1 MDAPQ
6 PISPTTLLGRM
17 ERCANLSSHAVDDVL
32 RRLADDDLAEA
43 RLRLVDA
50 ISLLELAGCFL
61 DDAAAREA

>member
-1 MDAPQ
+1 
-6 PISPTTLLGRM
+6 M